1 MTESSDGNGSP
12 KRPAH
17 RPSRR
22 SDVID
27 AATRL
32 FAMRGLETV
41 TVADIADEAGM
52 TSAAVYY
59 HFPSKIDILLEA
71 MRTFSRA
78 LVTELD
84 DRVTARSAENGTI
97 GNGAIGDLLTGLLGW
112 LEEHRPAATVYF
124 VTSSGANLAA
134 EALRRETRVE
144 LMELFTRAVDAR
156 KSPERRIRPAEAGVM
171 ATGLLSLVETAAASW
186 LAEDAVLEGL
196 GQRRFLR
203 ETAAL
208 AERIVGA

>member
-1 MTESSDGNGSP
+1 MTDSSDGNGSP

-71 MRTFSRA
+71 MHTFSRA
-78 LVTELD
+78 LVAELD
-84 DRVTARSAENGTI
+84 ARVTARSGDDE
-97 GNGAIGDLLTGLLGW
+97 AIGGLLTGLLGW
-112 LEEHRPAATVYF
+112 LEQHRPAATVYF

-144 LMELFTRAVDAR
+144 LMELFTQAVGAR
-156 KSPERRIRPAEAGVM
+156 TSPERRIRPAEAGVM

>member
-1 MTESSDGNGSP
+1 MATSTDRDGNP

-22 SDVID
+22 ADVID

-52 TSAAVYY
+52 TPAAVYY

-71 MRTFSRA
+71 MRSFSDA
-78 LVTELD
+78 LVAELAG
-84 DRVTARSAENGTI
+84 RVTDAST
-97 GNGAIGDLLTGLLGW
+97 GNGSTGGLLTGLLGW
-112 LEEHRPAATVYF
+112 LDERRPAATVYF
-124 VTSSGANLAA
+124 VTSSGTNLAA
-134 EALRRETRVE
+134 EALRRATRVE
-144 LMELFTRAVDAR
+144 LMDLLTRAVHATA
-156 KSPERRIRPAEAGVM
+156 PPQRRIQSAEAGVM
-171 ATGLLSLVETAAASW
+171 ATGLLSLLETAAASW
-186 LAEDAVLEGL
+186 LAEDAILEGL

-203 ETAAL
+203 ETASL
-208 AERIVGA
+208 AERITGT